1 MVGAPASPAAP
12 SRHRHHDTN
21 IGSVLVYSWQPV
33 RALTGTDGARH
44 AGMAQRLLQVVRS
57 SCRLQLQVYYI
68 SGQAEAVPA
77 GSLTRRRGQ
86 IFVEGCRVTHFHGH
100 TEAQYAHFMAHVA
113 SERAAP
119 PLFCLLFYTGAWF
132 PVEQRAIRNITGWH
146 RPESYLDEDA
156 YDAGTG
162 TKAGRLLHRLRADH
176 AGLGVVVF
184 TDDIQSEKLARVLPA
199 TATQRAPQG
208 DAARVRHAVRW
219 MRGQELA
226 MYGQADA
233 VATVSRHDAAW
244 VERNTNAAAAAAAVT
259 AVDEP
264 GGGGAG
270 ASAASAAA
278 VAAAMAAA
286 PLVVSLPFVAHP
298 PPPARVA
305 PWGARTGLLYVGV
318 AHTAAAQSM
327 RWFLQRVHPR
337 LLQRLIADPRVGGN
351 ISLALSLSQLT
362 IVG

>member
-1 MVGAPASPAAP
+1 MVAPSSPAPAT
-12 SRHRHHDTN
+12 RHRGHHDTT

-68 SGQAEAVPA
+68 SGQAEPADAVSA
-77 GSLTRRRGQ
+77 GADRSLTRRRGQ

-162 TKAGRLLHRLRADH
+162 TKAGRLLSRLRADH

-219 MRGQELA
+219 STPRRHALA
-226 MYGQADA
+226 YYTQPPDA
-233 VATVSRHDAAW
+233 LQLDA
-244 VERNTNAAAAAAAVT
+244 
-259 AVDEP
+259 
-264 GGGGAG
+264 
-270 ASAASAAA
+270 S
-278 VAAAMAAA
+278 
-286 PLVVSLPFVAHP
+286 
-298 PPPARVA
+298 
-305 PWGARTGLLYVGV
+305 TGR
-318 AHTAAAQSM
+318 SE
-327 RWFLQRVHPR
+327 
-337 LLQRLIADPRVGGN
+337 
-351 ISLALSLSQLT
+351 
-362 IVG
+362 

>member
-1 MVGAPASPAAP
+1 MVAPSSPAPAT
-12 SRHRHHDTN
+12 RHRGHHDTT

-68 SGQAEAVPA
+68 SGQAEPVDPVSA
-77 GSLTRRRGQ
+77 GADRSLTRRRGQ

-113 SERAAP
+113 SERSAP

-162 TKAGRLLHRLRADH
+162 TKAGRLLSRLRADH

-219 MRGQELA
+219 STPRRSCPRILRTATYCSAARCLDWQIRIAHYCSASAHFCLPPCLSPRRLCCSHACPRLA
-226 MYGQADA
+226 
-233 VATVSRHDAAW
+233 SRRSSA
-244 VERNTNAAAAAAAVT
+244 R
-259 AVDEP
+259 P
-264 GGGGAG
+264 GAG
-270 ASAASAAA
+270 HVRAGGRGGDGL
-278 VAAAMAAA
+278 A
-286 PLVVSLPFVAHP
+286 P
-298 PPPARVA
+298 R
-305 PWGARTGLLYVGV
+305 RCVGR
-318 AHTAAAQSM
+318 AQHGCNHGWWW
-327 RWFLQRVHPR
+327 RWWRWWR
-337 LLQRLIADPRVGGN
+337 
-351 ISLALSLSQLT
+351 
-362 IVG
+362 